1 MPFCEQCD
9 KEIIKNKTELPL
21 TIKTSKIG
29 NVLVPLQCNLSVYDY
44 FELIKIYA
52 VAMGKELND
61 DIIKIKFV
69 SGLSS
74 QNDIDSV
81 LVFGI
86 DNSIDKIIEHLVEN
100 EKLLLCE

>member
-1 MPFCEQCD
+1 MSFCEQCD
-9 KEIIKNKTELPL
+9 KEIIKNKTELSL

-29 NVLVPLQCNLSVYDY
+29 SVLVLLQCNLSVYDY

>member
-1 MPFCEQCD
+1 MSFCEQCD
-9 KEIIKNKTELPL
+9 KEITKNKTELSL

-29 NVLVPLQCNLSVYDY
+29 SVLVLLQCNLSVYDY

>member
-1 MPFCEQCD
+1 MSFCEQCD
-9 KEIIKNKTELPL
+9 KEIIKNKTELSL

-29 NVLVPLQCNLSVYDY
+29 CVLVPLQCNLSVYDY

>member
-9 KEIIKNKTELPL
+9 KEIIKNKTELSL

-29 NVLVPLQCNLSVYDY
+29 SVLVLLQCNLSVYDY